1 MKYKLVTLFFVSLIS
16 CQLQF
21 AAAQE
26 QQIRDAI
33 NIAIVDYMAN
43 PRVGENENYTILS
56 IDTTD
61 CTIEI
66 AFLFLYNK
74 NSAAGKYSLSFLL
87 ENVGKNLPGIP
98 TDFIEYKG
106 HLFAWYNP
114 NKPLTRRVIN
124 KLKKYNQVFIN
135 PYITMVFVTDGGP
148 HIIYHMCKDDY
159 NQYGTQIE
167 KGFYREN
174 IPKLPCCR

>member
-1 MKYKLVTLFFVSLIS
+1 MKYKLVILFFVSLIS

-66 AFLFLYNK
+66 AFLFLQ
-74 NSAAGKYSLSFLL
+74 L
-87 ENVGKNLPGIP
+87 VP
-98 TDFIEYKG
+98 
-106 HLFAWYNP
+106 LF
-114 NKPLTRRVIN
+114 
-124 KLKKYNQVFIN
+124 
-135 PYITMVFVTDGGP
+135 
-148 HIIYHMCKDDY
+148 
-159 NQYGTQIE
+159 E
-167 KGFYREN
+167 
-174 IPKLPCCR
+174 